1 MTATA
6 TATAADRVAEYLRL
20 QILGGQLAAGER
32 VKERDLAQVLGVS
45 RGPTREALRLL
56 EREGLLE
63 IRPYAGAR
71 VVRFDK
77 TEMAEIVTL
86 RRQVEYFSIGNAAL
100 ISDPKLVADLKH
112 LAAQMR
118 EAHGAREAMRLI
130 DLDLKFHLRICEASG
145 HSTLIAVM
153 RTLLPRLS
161 ILWYPQVFK
170 GHTPE
175 TFEESHLKMVRAI
188 ENRDLAEAIR
198 ATDQHIENF
207 TFDLDLRLTK
217 MPSSALAN

>member
-1 MTATA
+1 MTTS
-6 TATAADRVAEYLRL
+6 TTADRVADYLRS
-20 QILGGQLAAGER
+20 QIASGQLAGGDR
-32 VKERDLAQVLGVS
+32 VKERDLAQFLQVS
-45 RGPTREALRLL
+45 RGPAREALRML

-63 IRPYAGAR
+63 IRPYSGAR
-71 VVRFDK
+71 VVRIGK
-77 TEMAEIVTL
+77 TEIAEIVTL
-86 RRQVEYFSIGNAAL
+86 RRQVEYFAIGNAAL
-100 ISDPKLVADLKH
+100 SSDPKVVAELKD

-118 EAHGAREAMRLI
+118 EAHGTRDAMKLI

-153 RTLLPRLS
+153 RTLLPRLT

-175 TFEESHLKMVRAI
+175 SFEESHLKMVRAI
-188 ENRDLAEAIR
+188 ENRDVAEAIR

-207 TFDLDLRLTK
+207 TFDLELRITK
-217 MPSSALAN
+217 LPSPTLAN

>member
-1 MTATA
+1 MTTS
-6 TATAADRVAEYLRL
+6 TAADRVAEYLRL

-32 VKERDLAQVLGVS
+32 VKERDLARVLGVS

-63 IRPYAGAR
+63 IRPYSGAR

-77 TEMAEIVTL
+77 TEMTEIVTL
-86 RRQVEYFSIGNAAL
+86 RRQVEYFAIGNAAL
-100 ISDPKLVADLKH
+100 ISDPKLVAELKD

-118 EAHGAREAMRLI
+118 EAHRARDAMKLI

-145 HSTLIAVM
+145 HATLIAVM

-175 TFEESHLKMVRAI
+175 LVRGI
-188 ENRDLAEAIR
+188 PPKN
-198 ATDQHIENF
+198 
-207 TFDLDLRLTK
+207 
-217 MPSSALAN
+217 SSRN

>member
-1 MTATA
+1 MTTS
-6 TATAADRVAEYLRL
+6 TAADRVAGYLRL
-20 QILGGQLAAGER
+20 HILGGQLAAGER
-32 VKERDLAQVLGVS
+32 VKERDLARVLGVS

-56 EREGLLE
+56 ERDGLLE
-63 IRPYAGAR
+63 IRPYSGAR

-77 TEMAEIVTL
+77 SEMAEIATL
-86 RRQVEYFSIGNAAL
+86 RRQVEYFAIGNATL
-100 ISDPKLVADLKH
+100 ISDPKLVAELKD

-118 EAHGAREAMRLI
+118 EAHWARDAMKLI

-170 GHTPE
+170 GHTPDS
-175 TFEESHLKMVRAI
+175 FEESHLKMVRAI
-188 ENRDLAEAIR
+188 ESRDLEEAIR

-207 TFDLDLRLTK
+207 TFDLDLHLTR
-217 MPSSALAN
+217 MPNSALAN

>member
-1 MTATA
+1 MTT
-6 TATAADRVAEYLRL
+6 TTVADRVAESLRS
-20 QILGGQLAAGER
+20 QILSGELASGER
-32 VKERDLAQVLGVS
+32 VKERDLAQFLGVS
-45 RGPTREALRLL
+45 RGPTREAIRLL

-63 IRPYAGAR
+63 IRPYSGAR

-77 TEMAEIVTL
+77 TEMTEIVTL
-86 RRQVEYFSIGNAAL
+86 RRQIEHFAISNAAL
-100 ISDPKLVADLKH
+100 SSDPKVVAELTDL
-112 LAAQMR
+112 ARQMR
-118 EAHGAREAMRLI
+118 EAHKARDAKKLI

-153 RTLLPRLS
+153 RILLPRLS

-175 TFEESHLKMVRAI
+175 SFEESHLRMVRAI
-188 ENRDLAEAIR
+188 EKRDLIEAID

-207 TFDLDLRLTK
+207 TFDLDLRIAK
-217 MPSSALAN
+217 GPGVVVPVPG